1 MSQEEKISVYDKL
14 TPQRK
19 QLVDMILANLE
30 KGAGLW
36 EMRWFT
42 GAPEKAMSEKKYRGI
57 NNFFLTLITMARGY
71 KDNRWFTFHQMSERD
86 WRFKTDEEGNSLGKG
101 AGVSVEF
108 FELRDRETKKPFD
121 RSVLDGM
128 TADEKEDYINQ
139 NVYPIRKY
147 YTVFNGDLIEGVPEK
162 KQQVFE
168 ESEQVKRAEHILNYW
183 DKEECRIIY
192 GGDGLFITVIKMKS
206 IVLCGIASLIYRNF
220 MQRCFTKS
228 DTVQDTKNG

>member
-128 TADEKEDYINQ
+128 TADEKMLCY
-139 NVYPIRKY
+139 
-147 YTVFNGDLIEGVPEK
+147 
-162 KQQVFE
+162 
-168 ESEQVKRAEHILNYW
+168 
-183 DKEECRIIY
+183 
-192 GGDGLFITVIKMKS
+192 KS
-206 IVLCGIASLIYRNF
+206 IV
-220 MQRCFTKS
+220 
-228 DTVQDTKNG
+228 TVECTN